1 MSMLLQ
7 CRTDRLDRLV
17 GLLTCDERNLV
28 MELRSHC
35 LEEWLERAR
44 GLWLRAW
51 TVGRCR
57 MGRLAIPAAR

>member
-1 MSMLLQ
+1 MSVPLQ

-17 GLLTCDERNLV
+17 SLLACDERNLV
-28 MELRSHC
+28 MELRSYC

-44 GLWLRAW
+44 GLRLRAW
-51 TVGRCR
+51 TVGRRR